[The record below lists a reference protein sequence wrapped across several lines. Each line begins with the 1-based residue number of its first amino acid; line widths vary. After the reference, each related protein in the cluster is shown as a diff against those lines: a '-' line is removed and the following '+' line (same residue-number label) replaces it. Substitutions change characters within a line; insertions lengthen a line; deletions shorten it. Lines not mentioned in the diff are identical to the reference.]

1 MSWLKEFCWINRQI
15 SKTVFNKNCISKLRL
30 HTVQLMN
37 AQYSEDCF
45 AACSIFRQ
53 LHYCMFYFQMSIL
66 FYNQYSA
73 NSTAMC
79 SIFRQFLCS
88 MPNIQLI
95 ALMYDVCSIF
105 RWYCFAACSIFRWYC
120 FAAGSIF
127 RWYCFAACS
136 IFRWSYCRIFNI
148 RMIVLV
154 HALLNIQMI
163 VLLCWW
169 RA

>member
-15 SKTVFNKNCISKLRL
+15 SKIVFNKNFISKLRL

-37 AQYSEDCF
+37 AQYSGDCFAASTIFRWLFLLHVQYSDDCF

-73 NSTAMC
+73 NSIAIC

-105 RWYCFAACSIFRWYC
+105 RWYCFAAC
-120 FAAGSIF
+120 
-127 RWYCFAACS
+127 
-136 IFRWSYCRIFNI
+136 
-148 RMIVLV
+148 
-154 HALLNIQMI
+154 
-163 VLLCWW
+163 
-169 RA
+169 